1 MSPGYCSRPG
11 RNWRQC
17 SAGGGGQ
24 CSAGGRGDKQGT
36 LWEMRKHRIST
47 TISET
52 GRALYLAN
60 IWSAFLENEWGS
72 VWSQVRRRS
81 RHLRQKILV
90 ELLEVKRCLP
100 QPTPIFF
107 PQIGEKSSFWKA
119 RHIIIICTSHQP
131 PNVINYLWN
140 RPESFLKY
148 SHNPITPIC
157 FNQLVQVDRIRHFLD
172 KQRVS

>member
-1 MSPGYCSRPG
+1 M
-11 RNWRQC
+11 
-17 SAGGGGQ
+17 
-24 CSAGGRGDKQGT
+24 
-36 LWEMRKHRIST
+36 EMRKWRISI

-52 GRALYLAN
+52 GQELYLAN
-60 IWSAFLENEWGS
+60 IWSAFLENEWSS

-100 QPTPIFF
+100 QPTTIFSHTF
-107 PQIGEKSSFWKA
+107 GEKSSFWKT

-131 PNVINYLWN
+131 PNAINCLRN

-157 FNQLVQVDRIRHFLD
+157 FNQLVQIDRIRYFLD